1 MSILRYTDDHEWARL
16 EGHTVTVGITA
27 FAQDQLGELVFVELP
42 TLGGAVTQ
50 GDDAAVV
57 ESVKAAGEVKSPI
70 TGTIME
76 INESLVDT
84 PEKVNDDPMGEGWIY
99 KVAITDPTEWES
111 LMDEAAYATLV
122 ANASKTPTAPR
133 F

>member
-16 EGHTVTVGITA
+16 EGDTVTVGITA

-50 GDDAAVV
+50 GIEAAVV
-57 ESVKAAGEVKSPI
+57 ESVKAAGEVKSPVS
-70 TGTIME
+70 GTIME

-84 PEKVNDDPMGEGWIY
+84 PEKVNEDPMGEGWIY

-111 LMDEAAYATLV
+111 LMDEAAYAALV
-122 ANASKTPTAPR
+122 ANTS
-133 F
+133 

>member
-1 MSILRYTDDHEWARL
+1 MSNLRYTDDHEWARL
-16 EGHTVTVGITA
+16 EGDTVTVGITA

-50 GDDAAVV
+50 GDEAAVV
-57 ESVKAAGEVKSPI
+57 ESVKAAGEVKSPVG
-70 TGTIME
+70 GTIME

-99 KVAITDPTEWES
+99 KVAVADRTEWES
-111 LMDEAAYATLV
+111 LMDEAAYAALV
-122 ANASKTPTAPR
+122 ANAS
-133 F
+133 

>member
-1 MSILRYTDDHEWARL
+1 MSELRFTNDHEGARL
-16 EGHTVTVGITA
+16 EGDTVTGGITE

-57 ESVKAAGEVKSPI
+57 ESVKAAGEVKSPVS
-70 TGTIME
+70 GTIME

-99 KVAITDPTEWES
+99 KVTITDPTEWES
-111 LMDEAAYATLV
+111 LMDEAAYSALV
-122 ANASKTPTAPR
+122 ANAS
-133 F
+133 

>member
-42 TLGGAVTQ
+42 TLGGTVTQ
-50 GDDAAVV
+50 GDEAAVV
-57 ESVKAAGEVKSPI
+57 ESVKAAGEVKSPVG
-70 TGTIME
+70 GTIME

-111 LMDEAAYATLV
+111 LMDEAGYAALV
-122 ANASKTPTAPR
+122 ANAS
-133 F
+133 

>member
-1 MSILRYTDDHEWARL
+1 MSNLRYTDDHEWARL
-16 EGHTVTVGITA
+16 EGDTVTVGITA

-50 GDDAAVV
+50 GDEAAVV
-57 ESVKAAGEVKSPI
+57 ESVKAAGEVKSPVG
-70 TGTIME
+70 GTIME

-84 PEKVNDDPMGEGWIY
+84 PEKVNNDPMGEGWIY

-111 LMDEAAYATLV
+111 LMDEAAYAALV
-122 ANASKTPTAPR
+122 ANAS
-133 F
+133 

>member
-16 EGHTVTVGITA
+16 EGDTVTVGITA

-50 GDDAAVV
+50 GDEAAVV
-57 ESVKAAGEVKSPI
+57 ESVKAAGEVKSPVG
-70 TGTIME
+70 GTIME

-84 PEKVNDDPMGEGWIY
+84 PEKVNEDPMGEGWIY

-111 LMDEAAYATLV
+111 LMDEAAYTVLV
-122 ANASKTPTAPR
+122 ANTS
-133 F
+133 

>member
-16 EGHTVTVGITA
+16 EGDTVTVGITE

-42 TLGGAVTQ
+42 TVGGAVTQ
-50 GDDAAVV
+50 GDEAAVV
-57 ESVKAAGEVKSPI
+57 ESVKAAGEVKSPVG
-70 TGTIME
+70 GTIME

-99 KVAITDPTEWES
+99 KVAITDPTEWEG
-111 LMDEAAYATLV
+111 LMDEATYAALV
-122 ANASKTPTAPR
+122 ANAS
-133 F
+133 

>member
-16 EGHTVTVGITA
+16 EGDSVTVGITE

-42 TLGGAVTQ
+42 TVGGAVTQ
-50 GDDAAVV
+50 GDEAAVV
-57 ESVKAAGEVKSPI
+57 ESVKAAGEVKSPVG
-70 TGTIME
+70 GTIME

-99 KVAITDPTEWES
+99 KVAITDPTEWEG
-111 LMDEAAYATLV
+111 LMDEAAYAALV
-122 ANASKTPTAPR
+122 ANAS
-133 F
+133 

>member
-50 GDDAAVV
+50 GDEAAVV
-57 ESVKAAGEVKSPI
+57 ESVKAAGEVKSPVG
-70 TGTIME
+70 GTIME

-84 PEKVNDDPMGEGWIY
+84 PEKVNEDPMGEGWIY
-99 KVAITDPTEWES
+99 KVAIADPSEWDT
-111 LMDEAAYATLV
+111 LMDEAAYTALV
-122 ANASKTPTAPR
+122 ANAS
-133 F
+133 

>member
-16 EGHTVTVGITA
+16 EGDTVTVGITA

-42 TLGGAVTQ
+42 TLGGVVTQ
-50 GDDAAVV
+50 GDEAAVI
-57 ESVKAAGEVKSPI
+57 ESVKAAGEVKSPVG
-70 TGTIME
+70 GTIME

-111 LMDEAAYATLV
+111 LMDEAAYAALV
-122 ANASKTPTAPR
+122 ANAS
-133 F
+133 

>member
-16 EGHTVTVGITA
+16 EGDTVTVGITE

-42 TLGGAVTQ
+42 TVGAVVTQ
-50 GDDAAVV
+50 GDEAAVI
-57 ESVKAAGEVKSPI
+57 ESVKAAGEVKSPVG
-70 TGTIME
+70 GTIME

-111 LMDEAAYATLV
+111 LMDEAAYAALV
-122 ANASKTPTAPR
+122 ANAS
-133 F
+133 

>member
-50 GDDAAVV
+50 GDEAAVV
-57 ESVKAAGEVKSPI
+57 ESVKAAGEVKSPVG
-70 TGTIME
+70 GTIME

-111 LMDEAAYATLV
+111 LMDEAAYAALV
-122 ANASKTPTAPR
+122 ASAS
-133 F
+133 

>member
-16 EGHTVTVGITA
+16 EGDTVTVGITA

-42 TLGGAVTQ
+42 TLGGVVTQ
-50 GDDAAVV
+50 GDEAAIV
-57 ESVKAAGEVKSPI
+57 ESVKAAGEVKSPVG
-70 TGTIME
+70 GTIME

-99 KVAITDPTEWES
+99 KVTITDPTEWES
-111 LMDEAAYATLV
+111 LMDEETYAALV
-122 ANASKTPTAPR
+122 TDAS
-133 F
+133 

>member
-1 MSILRYTDDHEWARL
+1 MSILRYTDDHEWAQL
-16 EGHTVTVGITA
+16 EGDTVTVGITE

-42 TLGGAVTQ
+42 TLGGTVTQ
-50 GDDAAVV
+50 GDDAAIV
-57 ESVKAAGEVKSPI
+57 ESVKAAGEVKSPVS
-70 TGTIME
+70 GTIME

-111 LMDEAAYATLV
+111 LMDEAAYAALV
-122 ANASKTPTAPR
+122 ANTS
-133 F
+133 

>member
-16 EGHTVTVGITA
+16 EGDTVTVGITE

-42 TLGGAVTQ
+42 TIGGAVIQ
-50 GDDAAVV
+50 GDEAAVI
-57 ESVKAAGEVKSPI
+57 ESVKAAGEVKSPVG
-70 TGTIME
+70 GTIME

-111 LMDEAAYATLV
+111 LMDEAAYAALV
-122 ANASKTPTAPR
+122 ANAS
-133 F
+133 

>member
-16 EGHTVTVGITA
+16 EGDTVTVGITE

-99 KVAITDPTEWES
+99 KVTITDPTEWES
-111 LMDEAAYATLV
+111 LMDEATYTALV
-122 ANASKTPTAPR
+122 ANAS
-133 F
+133 

>member
-16 EGHTVTVGITA
+16 EGDTVTVGITE

-42 TLGGAVTQ
+42 TVGGAVTQ
-50 GDDAAVV
+50 GDEAAVL
-57 ESVKAAGEVKSPI
+57 ESVKAAGEVKSPVG
-70 TGTIME
+70 GTIME

-99 KVAITDPTEWES
+99 KVAISDPTEWES
-111 LMDEAAYATLV
+111 LMDEAAYAALV
-122 ANASKTPTAPR
+122 ANAS
-133 F
+133 

>member
-16 EGHTVTVGITA
+16 EGDTVTVGITA

-42 TLGGAVTQ
+42 TLDGEVTQ
-50 GDDAAVV
+50 GVEAAVI
-57 ESVKAAGEVKSPI
+57 ESVKAAGEVKSPVS
-70 TGTIME
+70 GMIME

-84 PEKVNDDPMGEGWIY
+84 PEKVNEDPMGEGWIY

-111 LMDEAAYATLV
+111 LMDETAYAALV
-122 ANASKTPTAPR
+122 ANAS
-133 F
+133 

>member
-50 GDDAAVV
+50 GDEAAVV
-57 ESVKAAGEVKSPI
+57 ESVKAAGEVKSPVG
-70 TGTIME
+70 GTIME

-84 PEKVNDDPMGEGWIY
+84 PEKVNDDPMGEGWIF

-111 LMDEAAYATLV
+111 LMDEAAYAALV
-122 ANASKTPTAPR
+122 ANAS
-133 F
+133 

>member
-50 GDDAAVV
+50 GDEAAVV
-57 ESVKAAGEVKSPI
+57 ESVKAAGEVKSPVS
-70 TGTIME
+70 GTIME

-111 LMDEAAYATLV
+111 LMDEAAYAALV
-122 ANASKTPTAPR
+122 ANAS
-133 F
+133 

>member
-16 EGHTVTVGITA
+16 EGDTVTVGITE

-42 TLGGAVTQ
+42 TVGGAVTQ
-50 GDDAAVV
+50 GDEAAVV
-57 ESVKAAGEVKSPI
+57 ESVKAAGEVKSPVG
-70 TGTIME
+70 GTIME

-99 KVAITDPTEWES
+99 KVAIADQTEWES
-111 LMDEAAYATLV
+111 LMDEAAYAALV
-122 ANASKTPTAPR
+122 ADTS
-133 F
+133 

>member
-1 MSILRYTDDHEWARL
+1 MSIMRYTDDHEWARL
-16 EGHTVTVGITA
+16 EGDTVTVGITA

-50 GDDAAVV
+50 GDEAAVV
-57 ESVKAAGEVKSPI
+57 ESVKAAGEVKSPVG
-70 TGTIME
+70 GTIME

-111 LMDEAAYATLV
+111 LMDEAAYAALV
-122 ANASKTPTAPR
+122 ANAS
-133 F
+133 

>member
-16 EGHTVTVGITA
+16 EGDSVTVGITE

-42 TLGGAVTQ
+42 TVGAVVTQ
-50 GDDAAVV
+50 GDEAAVI
-57 ESVKAAGEVKSPI
+57 ESVKAAGEVKSPVG
-70 TGTIME
+70 GTIME

-99 KVAITDPTEWES
+99 KVAITAPTEWES
-111 LMDEAAYATLV
+111 LMDEAAYAALV
-122 ANASKTPTAPR
+122 ANAS
-133 F
+133 

>member
-16 EGHTVTVGITA
+16 DGDTVTVGITA

-42 TLGGAVTQ
+42 TIGGAVTR
-50 GDDAAVV
+50 GDEAAVI
-57 ESVKAAGEVKSPI
+57 ESVKAAGEVKSPVG
-70 TGTIME
+70 GTIME

-84 PEKVNDDPMGEGWIY
+84 PEKVNEDPMGEGWIY

-111 LMDEAAYATLV
+111 LMDEAAYAALV
-122 ANASKTPTAPR
+122 ANAS
-133 F
+133 

>member
-50 GDDAAVV
+50 GDEAAVV
-57 ESVKAAGEVKSPI
+57 ESVKAAGEVKSPVG
-70 TGTIME
+70 GTIME

-99 KVAITDPTEWES
+99 KVAVADRIEWES
-111 LMDEAAYATLV
+111 LMDEAAYAALV
-122 ANASKTPTAPR
+122 ANAS
-133 F
+133 

>member
-16 EGHTVTVGITA
+16 EGDTVTVGITE

-111 LMDEAAYATLV
+111 LMDEAAYTALV
-122 ANASKTPTAPR
+122 ANAS
-133 F
+133 